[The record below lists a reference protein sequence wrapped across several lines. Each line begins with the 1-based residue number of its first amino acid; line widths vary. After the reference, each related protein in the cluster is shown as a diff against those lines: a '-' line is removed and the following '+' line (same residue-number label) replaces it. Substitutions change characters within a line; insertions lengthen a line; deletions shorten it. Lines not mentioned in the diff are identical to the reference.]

1 MQLTTKDLWILENSY
16 EFMEDLP
23 KGKVRCVEF
32 MNDDGMS
39 EDFYYRNEKNAKNK
53 FNELAKKHDLKVKGN
68 WWKNDWGK
76 NLWMGTIVFED

>member
-1 MQLTTKDLWILENSY
+1 MENSY

-32 MNDDGMS
+32 MDTDWMS
-39 EDFYYRNEKNAKNK
+39 EDFYYRNEENAKNK
-53 FNELAKKHDLKVKGN
+53 FNELAKKHDLEVKGHRA
-68 WWKNDWGK
+68 KSGRGK